1 MSSTNI
7 KDCSLYTNNVY
18 KGRIRKIFN
27 KTDIPEKS
35 KNIISINML
44 LCQTY
49 YNQYILN
56 ELSKIKSCQHPKHN
70 IYESTSTNLTKIP
83 KRLIEVLELD
93 ENSMICSMCRKR
105 TDNDLEYLQNEK
117 YKAPIARKTNLN
129 DDDNLQNELI
139 KTENKINKNLIK
151 IPKRL
156 IELLGLDEFAMICSI
171 CRKRTD
177 RDSEYLEAKEYEAPI
192 SRKNN
197 NEDNILKIG
206 NHNYS
211 FRKDI
216 LYTGKEL
223 KQFESDY
230 QEIIAELTISNEINL
245 SSKIIKMSNILYNNQ
260 HRLNQKPI
268 YDPIAFK
275 SILEI
280 ADKDLVG
287 FFDELFIGTNPNTKN
302 NKTNENNKKN

>member
-1 MSSTNI
+1 MASTNI
-7 KDCSLYTNNVY
+7 KDCSLYTNNVC

-27 KTDIPEKS
+27 NTDIPEKS
-35 KNIISINML
+35 KNIITINML
-44 LCQTY
+44 LCQTH

-56 ELSKIKSCQHPKHN
+56 ELLKIKSCQHPKHN

-93 ENSMICSMCRKR
+93 EYSIICSMCRKR

-139 KTENKINKNLIK
+139 EIDNKKIKICQHPKHEIYLNEAKINKTKNKINKNLIK

-177 RDSEYLEAKEYEAPI
+177 RDPEYLEAKEYEASI
-192 SRKNN
+192 SRKNDD
-197 NEDNILKIG
+197 EDNILKIG

-245 SSKIIKMSNILYNNQ
+245 SSKIIKIFIFFIITNI
-260 HRLNQKPI
+260 
-268 YDPIAFK
+268 D
-275 SILEI
+275 
-280 ADKDLVG
+280 
-287 FFDELFIGTNPNTKN
+287 
-302 NKTNENNKKN
+302 